1 MLFTL
6 QDGGGFVNPHFRCT
20 AAPASAKSNT
30 IRNILSWFDFLYSFL
45 PVFQRKPDNERPPAA
60 AQNRRFASFPL
71 SPDDAAR
78 HAAKL
83 VSTGANF
90 LLISVPF
97 PSILLTAFVRYAILV
112 KVRRPR
118 GGPL

>member
-6 QDGGGFVNPHFRCT
+6 QDGGGFVNPYFRRA
-20 AAPASAKSNT
+20 AAPAGAKSNT
-30 IRNILSWFDFLYSFL
+30 VRNILSQFDVLYSFL

-71 SPDDAAR
+71 SPDDAVR

-83 VSTGANF
+83 VFTAANF
-90 LLISVPF
+90 LPF
-97 PSILLTAFVRYAILV
+97 SRILAAID
-112 KVRRPR
+112 
-118 GGPL
+118 